1 MALRGRDCR
10 ATEQLVMVVRGLTDL
25 IRESLIW
32 KWYRASLRMSETKR
46 APTCVGLGT
55 EVQDFVEAVQQELN
69 WWPCQPVPEWLRER
83 ITMEPQYPITERL
96 FDEKFRIQE
105 ADMDFT
111 LVQEIKVS
119 AHEQVRLLMDH
130 QWNDENERAL
140 MADRRHTQSWNEAEQ
155 LYLWEFNEG
164 EAA

>member
-1 MALRGRDCR
+1 M
-10 ATEQLVMVVRGLTDL
+10 
-25 IRESLIW
+25 
-32 KWYRASLRMSETKR
+32 
-46 APTCVGLGT
+46 
-55 EVQDFVEAVQQELN
+55 
-69 WWPCQPVPEWLRER
+69 
-83 ITMEPQYPITERL
+83 
-96 FDEKFRIQE
+96 QE

-164 EAA
+164 KAA